1 MKICPI
7 CDNKISGT
15 WCKNCHR
22 FVKPWELKKDIY
34 INETHS
40 SSHDAGCEYH
50 NPSISYD
57 RQEYMQPGYENKV
70 YGNAAGTQQRQ
81 NTQQRQRTQQNN
93 YTQQNRS
100 TGARVNG
107 QKKSGSNVVK
117 VVRWVIIIYVIIIFL
132 SVIAS
137 FIPVVE
143 SEFGSFSNFIDE
155 IIGDKE
161 KKESVNTRA
170 EEEVK
175 NSSETLAVE
184 VTEENREKAD
194 HDFLSAITP
203 VSTEKTEYGETYEY
217 YDVSDVQSLNHA
229 CDAMHMDFTIDDFLD
244 MMSAVFMDYDITM
257 EGHSDETMN
266 YMVDYSW
273 DDPYVWF
280 EAEFTAVCEEFTLV
294 VSADTSTGEVH
305 SYEFR
310 AYDAQD
316 EFYTAVY
323 SWFEAYV
330 PEAFSSRSDMLKFF
344 DDVKETGGYKEMES
358 NDFLISCFLLGGY
371 VSVTVGPLY

>member
-15 WCKNCHR
+15 WCKSCHR

-70 YGNAAGTQQRQ
+70 YGNATGTQQRKHV
-81 NTQQRQRTQQNN
+81 QQNQPAGVKRN
-93 YTQQNRS
+93 SQGK
-100 TGARVNG
+100 TGNNAARIVRI
-107 QKKSGSNVVK
+107 VVI
-117 VVRWVIIIYVIIIFL
+117 VYVIIIFL

-137 FIPVVE
+137 FIPLVVKQ
-143 SEFGSFSNFIDE
+143 FDSFSDFIGE
-155 IIGDKE
+155 IVGDNKKE
-161 KKESVNTRA
+161 ESVNTRA

-175 NSSETLAVE
+175 NSSEAWE
-184 VTEENREKAD
+184 VTQEEWEEPD

-244 MMSAVFMDYDITM
+244 MMSAVLMDYDITM

-266 YMVDYSW
+266 YMADYSW

-280 EAEFTAVCEEFTLV
+280 ETEFTAVCEEFTLV

-330 PEAFSSRSDMLKFF
+330 PEAFDSRSDMLKFL
-344 DDVKETGGYKEMES
+344 DEVKESGGYKEMES
-358 NDFLISCFLLGGY
+358 NDFLISCFILGGY
-371 VSVTVGPLY
+371 VSVTVGPLW